1 MIALVVT
8 IIVLLI
14 LAAVAINLT
23 IGENGTFTRVQD
35 ATEKWQGAEVNE
47 QDEMNKAVNF
57 IDDYMN
63 GKNQGGS
70 SGDYNTGT
78 TVVEAKKQNKSF
90 EKDTTIKD
98 DLQNDVRI
106 PGGFHIAEDS
116 ATKVEDGI
124 VIEDDIGNQFV
135 WIPAKTGTGT
145 IIHTTAGDKTIVY
158 KRTSFDGKNITSTY
172 IESLPADEEA
182 SVNANGGYYIGRYE
196 AGDKVSTEAGKMRE
210 EGDNQQNEVSIKKGQ
225 APYNYVTYDNLKGQ
239 VLILV

>member
-23 IGENGTFTRVQD
+23 IGENGIFTRAQD

-78 TVVEAKKQNKSF
+78 TVDEAKKQNKSF

-135 WIPAKTGTGT
+135 WIPAKTGT

-172 IESLPADEEA
+172 IESLPMII
-182 SVNANGGYYIGRYE
+182 SN
-196 AGDKVSTEAGKMRE
+196 
-210 EGDNQQNEVSIKKGQ
+210 
-225 APYNYVTYDNLKGQ
+225 
-239 VLILV
+239 